1 MGRTWLLENR
11 EFFFRP
17 YILKDQMIS
26 KQLEREVDL
35 LKRDLK
41 PVKETNKSLKISLS
55 EEKLDQEKTYKLQ
68 LKQL

>member
-1 MGRTWLLENR
+1 MLENR

>member
-1 MGRTWLLENR
+1 
-11 EFFFRP
+11 
-17 YILKDQMIS
+17 MIS

-41 PVKETNKSLKISLS
+41 LVKETNKSLKISLS
-55 EEKLDQEKTYKLQ
+55 EEELDQEKTYKLQ

>member
-1 MGRTWLLENR
+1 MLENR
-11 EFFFRP
+11 EFFFRS
-17 YILKDQMIS
+17 YILKEQMIS

-55 EEKLDQEKTYKLQ
+55 EEELDQEKTYKLQ